1 MIPKVWDERYYL
13 FDQEE
18 IMSYEDAGRYHKEK
32 FFDEKIK
39 YEKALEYYDKFID
52 EVAKL
57 LRQLG
62 YSSGLECANM
72 ISYLIKNGFL
82 SINHILKENGI
93 PDKKE
98 INYRLGTSIVRG
110 SSNYR
115 NYVNMFNDICNAINL
130 ETDRLYC
137 YAGNPKD
144 GLDKEANYA
153 INLVPHDLN
162 IYGFD
167 AYCGN
172 RVFKF
177 DSSFV
182 LVDINQK
189 ETNYLL
195 YKPYL
200 EIDLGERKFR
210 EVIRKINSFDFLS
223 KRPAI
228 NYEEYEKNI
237 KNFVENKM
245 DSYYPDLCD
254 FYEDTMK
261 LKKRIIR
268 KINTKQR

>member
-1 MIPKVWDERYYL
+1 
-13 FDQEE
+13 
-18 IMSYEDAGRYHKEK
+18 
-32 FFDEKIK
+32 
-39 YEKALEYYDKFID
+39 
-52 EVAKL
+52 
-57 LRQLG
+57 
-62 YSSGLECANM
+62 
-72 ISYLIKNGFL
+72 
-82 SINHILKENGI
+82 
-93 PDKKE
+93 
-98 INYRLGTSIVRG
+98 
-110 SSNYR
+110 
-115 NYVNMFNDICNAINL
+115 MFNDICNAINL

-182 LVDINQK
+182 LVYINQK